1 MQEFEEI
8 MQSLTDMRSR
18 FDTGFSLSDRNYIE
32 RLYAS
37 LLNKTIRKSGCLD
50 CYRDAYLE
58 LYHYLKNQ
66 GKMPKK
72 PNYVLKAGVVIHPK
86 GTNEFYA
93 NTNIPD
99 EVAEKHLAEHPESI
113 NDFSVFP
120 ADYKARIAAR
130 AGGDAVLSVDADELA
145 EDFKSAVAKISQL
158 ESELAA
164 TKQELDNANAALE
177 EAKAANTAAETSDDD
192 GALSMEVETLRSD
205 LATANEEIAALKKEL
220 EEAKAGTTSRRKSAK
235 TSE

>member
-1 MQEFEEI
+1 

-18 FDTGFSLSDRNYIE
+18 FDSGFSLSDRNYIE

-37 LLNKTIRKSGCLD
+37 LLNKKIRKSGCLD

-58 LYHYLKNQ
+58 LYNYLKNQ

-72 PNYVLKAGVVIHPK
+72 PNYVLKAGVIIHPK

-99 EVAEKHLAEHPESI
+99 EVAEKHLAENPESI

-120 ADYKARIAAR
+120 ADYKARVAAR
-130 AGGDAVLSVDADELA
+130 AGSDAVLSVDVDELA
-145 EDFKSAVAKISQL
+145 GDFKSAVSKISQL

-164 TKQELDNANAALE
+164 TKQELDNAYAALE
-177 EAKAANTAAETSDDD
+177 EAKRNAAAETSGDD
-192 GALSMEVETLRSD
+192 GALSMEIETLRSD
-205 LATANEEIAALKKEL
+205 LAAANEEIAVLKKEL
-220 EEAKAGTTSRRKSAK
+220 EETKAGTTSRRKSTK